1 MKKNIPVLINKLV
14 DDNSYNEFLEMAKG
28 KCFFPQHKKKIWG
41 FNIQFLIQNMF
52 CFRWIVTI
60 WTTTKAKRNWKWDS
74 QHQFDKVDVVSKK

>member
-52 CFRWIVTI
+52 CFR
-60 WTTTKAKRNWKWDS
+60 
-74 QHQFDKVDVVSKK
+74 